1 MFSIQF
7 QCSVA
12 EFSWRKEVG
21 IWQKNTKMKIQE
33 IIYVLEEMA
42 PLAYAEDFDNV
53 GLLVGDSNAEAT
65 GILVCHD
72 ALESV
77 IDEAIAKKCN
87 LVVCFHPI
95 IFSGLKKIIGKNY
108 VERSVVKAIKN
119 NIAIYAVHTALDNHK
134 QGVNK
139 IFADALGLKNTK
151 ILIPKQNFIQKLV
164 TYTIPENVE
173 ELRNALFD
181 AGAGKIGNYEDCS
194 FNSKGI
200 GTYMGNEDS
209 NPEIGERF
217 EFVENEEIK
226 IEVTFEKQLQPKVLK
241 ALFTN
246 HVYEEVA
253 YEIYELQNT
262 HQNIGLGMIGEL
274 EKPMN
279 ENDFLT
285 FVKNKMQ
292 CGGIRHSI
300 LLGKPIKKVAVLGG
314 SGSFAISN
322 AKQAGAD
329 IFLTADLK
337 YHNFYEAENQLVLA
351 DIGHFESERFT
362 KNYIVDFLKKK
373 IPNFAIIFSEENTNP
388 VKYL

>member
-1 MFSIQF
+1 MKL
-7 QCSVA
+7 
-12 EFSWRKEVG
+12 KE
-21 IWQKNTKMKIQE
+21 ILS
-33 IIYVLEEMA
+33 VLEEMA
-42 PLAYAEDFDNV
+42 PLGYAEDFDNV
-53 GLLVGDSNAEAT
+53 GLLVGDANAEAT

-77 IDEAIAKKCN
+77 LDEAIAQKCN

-95 IFSGLKKIIGKNY
+95 IFSGLKKITGKNY
-108 VERSVVKAIKN
+108 VERAVLKAIKN
-119 NIAIYAVHTALDNHK
+119 DIAIYAVHTALDNHK
-134 QGVNK
+134 HGVNK
-139 IFADALGLKNTK
+139 IFSDALGLINTK
-151 ILIPKQNFIQKLV
+151 ILVPKQNFIQKLI
-164 TYTIPENVE
+164 TYTIPENLE
-173 ELRNALFD
+173 TLRNALFD

-209 NPEIGERF
+209 NPEIGNRF

-226 IEVTFEKQLQPKVLK
+226 IEVTFEKHLQSKILK

-253 YEIYELQNT
+253 YEIYDLKNT
-262 HQNIGLGMIGEL
+262 HQNCGLGMIGEL
-274 EKPMN
+274 EKPMT
-279 ENDFLT
+279 ETDFLA
-285 FVKNKMQ
+285 FVKDKMQ
-292 CGGIRHSI
+292 CGGIRHSN
-300 LLGKPIKKVAVLGG
+300 LLGKSIHKVAVLGG
-314 SGSFAISN
+314 SGSFAITN
-322 AKQAGAD
+322 AIQAKAD
-329 IFLTADLK
+329 VFLTADLK
-337 YHNFYEAENQLVLA
+337 YHNFYEAENQIVLA